1 MALFKKKEKEKK
13 PPEPQWYSSVTGLP
27 TYNYKVYYLS
37 TVEKILYFLLAFV
50 LGAAVGYLFYGGIG
64 KDDLGQRTTL
74 TWVMDG
80 IVTIGVGL
88 AAGFLF
94 LPVRAKQIRDKKQ
107 RELNT
112 QFRDFLE
119 AFNTSIGAG
128 KNVTDSFHAVYG
140 DMKMQY
146 EEDAFIVKELEVM
159 LSGMANNFDV
169 EDLIEDM
176 GKRSGNE
183 DIISFANVFRICYRK
198 GGNIKQTINSTHS
211 ILSDKM
217 EIKEDIETIVTSN
230 KTEQTIMIFMPIILI
245 GVIKLMSPE
254 FGDNFTTSA
263 GINSTTIAVGLFV
276 ASYFVGRKILDI
288 KL

>member
-1 MALFKKKEKEKK
+1 MAKQQKQKKEKKVR
-13 PPEPQWYSSVTGLP
+13 EPQWYSSVTNLP
-27 TYNYKVYYLS
+27 TYNYKVYYM
-37 TVEKILYFLLAFV
+37 TVTEKVLYFLLAFV

-64 KDDLGQRTTL
+64 KDDLGQRTTV
-74 TWVMDG
+74 TWVLDG

-88 AAGFLF
+88 LAGFLF
-94 LPVRAKQIRDKKQ
+94 LPVRTNQIRDKKQ
-107 RELNT
+107 RELNS

-128 KNVTDSFHAVYG
+128 KNVVDSIHAVHG

-146 EEDAFIVKELEVM
+146 EEDAFIVKELEVI
-159 LSGMANNFDV
+159 LSGMANNFDI
-169 EDLIEDM
+169 EDLIEDL
-176 GKRSGNE
+176 GVRSGNE

-198 GGNIKQTINSTHS
+198 GGNLKQTINSTHA

-230 KTEQTIMIFMPIILI
+230 KTEQTIMIFMPIALI
-245 GVIKLMSPE
+245 GVIKVMSPD
-254 FGDNFTTSA
+254 FGDNFTTVA
-263 GINSTTIAVGLFV
+263 GIISTTVAVGLFI